1 MPNRLTT
8 AAAMAALLA
17 IASSA
22 QSAPNGPQ
30 ISDFILGNGLELVVI
45 PDHRAPVV
53 THMIWYKVGAADETP
68 GKSGLA
74 HFLEHL
80 MFKGTAKNPAGKF
93 SQVVARIGGQENAF
107 TSQDYTGYF
116 QRVPSEQLRT
126 VMEFEADRMT
136 GLQLTDDVVL
146 PERNVILEEQNQ
158 RVGNNPRAR
167 LSEQIDAALYLNH
180 PYGKPVIG
188 WRHEMEQLSRDDAIG
203 FYRRF
208 YAPNNAIVVIAG
220 DVDPLKVRTMVEET
234 YGKIP
239 RHGMVA
245 PRVRPEEPPP
255 VAMRSLT
262 LADPRVEM
270 PTLQREYLT
279 PSFRTAKRGESEALE
294 VLSHILGSG
303 SNSRLYRAL
312 VVDKQMAVMASAWY
326 DANALD
332 LSKFG
337 VVGGP
342 RPGVTLQQLESEI
355 DAVIAQII
363 DKGVT
368 PEELERTKTRLIADF
383 RLCAGQPG
391 DHGALVRRRAH
402 DRRDRQ
408 RRAEL
413 DGPDPRRDSRAG
425 ARRGKAMARK
435 AAVGHRLSDQ
445 GQEPAGGE
453 AVMTRRACMLFAAA
467 VLIALPNVASAMT
480 IEKIVTPSGNRSLA
494 GAREVG
500 AADHV
505 ELRFQ
510 WRSQPG

>member
-1 MPNRLTT
+1 
-8 AAAMAALLA
+8 MAALLA
-17 IASSA
+17 VASSA

-239 RHGMVA
+239 RHGTVA

-255 VAMRSLT
+255 VAVRSLT

-270 PTLQREYLT
+270 PTLQREYLV
-279 PSFRTAKRGESEALE
+279 PSFRTAKRGELEALE

-332 LSKFG
+332 LSKVRG
-337 VVGGP
+337 RG
-342 RPGVTLQQLESEI
+342 
-355 DAVIAQII
+355 
-363 DKGVT
+363 
-368 PEELERTKTRLIADF
+368 RTA
-383 RLCAGQPG
+383 
-391 DHGALVRRRAH
+391 
-402 DRRDRQ
+402 
-408 RRAEL
+408 
-413 DGPDPRRDSRAG
+413 PRR
-425 ARRGKAMARK
+425 
-435 AAVGHRLSDQ
+435 H
-445 GQEPAGGE
+445 
-453 AVMTRRACMLFAAA
+453 AAA
-467 VLIALPNVASAMT
+467 A
-480 IEKIVTPSGNRSLA
+480 
-494 GAREVG
+494 
-500 AADHV
+500 
-505 ELRFQ
+505 
-510 WRSQPG
+510 

>member
-1 MPNRLTT
+1 MLTKPNF
-8 AAAMAALLA
+8 MHAALVAALA
-17 IASSA
+17 CAPIAA
-22 QSAPNGPQ
+22 EAAGPDVA
-30 ISDFILGNGLELVVI
+30 DFTLPNGLELVVI

-116 QRVPSEQLRT
+116 QRVPSDQLKT

-136 GLQLTDDVVL
+136 GLQLVDDVVL

-158 RVGNNPRAR
+158 RVGNNPTAR
-167 LSEQIDAALYLNH
+167 LTEQVDAALYLNH

-208 YAPNNAIVVIAG
+208 YAPNNAVVVIAG
-220 DVDPLKVRTMVEET
+220 DVDPAQARAMAEET
-234 YGKIP
+234 YGK
-239 RHGMVA
+239 VA
-245 PRVRPEEPPP
+245 RRGAMLPRVRPEEPPP
-255 VAMRSLT
+255 VAVRSLT

-270 PTLQREYLT
+270 PSLQREYLV
-279 PSFRTAKRGESEALE
+279 PSFKTAKKGESESLE

-312 VVDKQMAVMASAWY
+312 VVDKQAAVMAGAWY

-332 LSKFG
+332 YSKFG
-337 VVGGP
+337 VQAGP
-342 RPGVTLQQLESEI
+342 RPGVTLPQLEAEI
-355 DAVIAQII
+355 DTVIAQLI

-368 PEELERTKTRLIADF
+368 EEELERTKTRLIADAVYAQDNQASMA
-383 RLCAGQPG
+383 RWY
-391 DHGALVRRRAH
+391 GASMTTGAAVKDVQSWPDRIRAVTADQVRDAARQWLEKRRSVTGYLIK
-402 DRRDRQ
+402 DVSV
-408 RRAEL
+408 RAE
-413 DGPDPRRDSRAG
+413 
-425 ARRGKAMARK
+425 K
-435 AAVGHRLSDQ
+435 
-445 GQEPAGGE
+445 
-453 AVMTRRACMLFAAA
+453 
-467 VLIALPNVASAMT
+467 
-480 IEKIVTPSGNRSLA
+480 RS
-494 GAREVG
+494 
-500 AADHV
+500 
-505 ELRFQ
+505 
-510 WRSQPG
+510 

>member
-1 MPNRLTT
+1 
-8 AAAMAALLA
+8 MAALLA

-22 QSAPNGPQ
+22 QSATNGSQ
-30 ISDFILGNGLELVVI
+30 VSDFILPNGLELVVI

-93 SQVVARIGGQENAF
+93 SQVVAHIGGQENAF

-116 QRVPSEQLRT
+116 QRVPSEHLRT

-167 LSEQIDAALYLNH
+167 LTEQIDAALYLNH

-188 WRHEMEQLSRDDAIG
+188 WRHEMERLSRDDAIG

-239 RHGMVA
+239 RHGTVA
-245 PRVRPEEPPP
+245 PRERPEEPPP
-255 VAMRSLT
+255 VAVRSLT
-262 LADPRVEM
+262 VADPRVEM
-270 PTLQREYLT
+270 PTLQRDYLV

-332 LSKFG
+332 LSKFAI
-337 VVGGP
+337 VGGP

-355 DAVIAQII
+355 DAVVAQII

-368 PEELERTKTRLIADF
+368 SEELERTKTRLIAD
-383 RLCAGQPG
+383 AVYAQ
-391 DHGALVRRRAH
+391 DNQAT
-402 DRRDRQ
+402 
-408 RRAEL
+408 
-413 DGPDPRRDSRAG
+413 
-425 ARRGKAMARK
+425 MARWY
-435 AAVGHRLSDQ
+435 
-445 GQEPAGGE
+445 
-453 AVMTRRACMLFAAA
+453 
-467 VLIALPNVASAMT
+467 
-480 IEKIVTPSGNRSLA
+480 
-494 GAREVG
+494 G
-500 AADHV
+500 AALTTGATVNDVRSWTDRIRAVTAEQVQGAAKQWLEKQRSVTGYLIKDKNPQV
-505 ELRFQ
+505 EK
-510 WRSQPG
+510 RS

>member
-1 MPNRLTT
+1 
-8 AAAMAALLA
+8 MAALLA

-30 ISDFILGNGLELVVI
+30 VSDFILGNGLELVVI

-136 GLQLTDDVVL
+136 GLQLTDDIVL

-239 RHGMVA
+239 RHGTVA
-245 PRVRPEEPPP
+245 PRVRPEEPLP

-270 PTLQREYLT
+270 PTLQREYLV

-326 DANALD
+326 DANAFD

-368 PEELERTKTRLIADF
+368 PEELERTKTRLIAD
-383 RLCAGQPG
+383 AVYAQ
-391 DHGALVRRRAH
+391 DNQAT
-402 DRRDRQ
+402 
-408 RRAEL
+408 
-413 DGPDPRRDSRAG
+413 
-425 ARRGKAMARK
+425 MARWY
-435 AAVGHRLSDQ
+435 
-445 GQEPAGGE
+445 
-453 AVMTRRACMLFAAA
+453 
-467 VLIALPNVASAMT
+467 
-480 IEKIVTPSGNRSLA
+480 
-494 GAREVG
+494 G
-500 AADHV
+500 AALTTGATVNDVRSWTDRIRAVTAEQVQGAAKQWLEKQRSVTGYLIKDKSPQV
-505 ELRFQ
+505 EK
-510 WRSQPG
+510 RS